1 MIILSKEALRKLL
14 VFTNFYGK
22 ECQAKLPKEYV
33 NKNYQVLISNYEH
46 NSNQFF
52 FILLVFYL

>member
-1 MIILSKEALRKLL
+1 MRKIYLHKR
-14 VFTNFYGK
+14 FDSF

-46 NSNQFF
+46 KFKQEI
-52 FILLVFYL
+52 ILKPYEALAVVI